1 MIRTQVYLPD
11 DLYHDLKL
19 LAATGNE
26 NFSELVRRGVE
37 KVVQVKRK
45 AKKRKF
51 DPLKD
56 FAGTIKG
63 YKTNA
68 VKDIHDYYANGVIP

>member
-11 DLYHDLKL
+11 ELYHDLKL

-26 NFSELVRRGVE
+26 NFSGLIRRGVE
-37 KVVQVKRK
+37 KVVRE
-45 AKKRKF
+45 KKKTKKKF

-68 VKDIHDYYANGVIP
+68 VKDIHEYYEHGVIT